1 MSEDFYANHLD
12 HLKNMSDQEAADIL
26 KTIHFNLPRYSD
38 KTYNTMRLIGAI
50 AKAIDALEERRK

>member
-1 MSEDFYANHLD
+1 
-12 HLKNMSDQEAADIL
+12 MSDQEADDIL

-38 KTYNTMRLIGAI
+38 KTYNAMRLIGAI